1 MKYLTQE
8 QYDYL
13 DACIMVPT
21 SVEEAY
27 RKFDELSAKYI
38 EKLRRFTKM
47 IQDARTARDNEAI
60 KANLKLYD
68 DELEKYIPV
77 LMAQARIYWERENYP
92 MVEKLFFQS
101 AEFCSEH
108 EVWKLNVAHVFF
120 MQETK
125 FKDAIRYYDPIVK
138 RLADSL
144 LDVTAIVLANLCVGY
159 IMTSQ
164 NEEAEELMRR
174 IEKEEER
181 LGFQDPDKQC
191 FHLCIVNL
199 GEGYLRFRLETSH
212 VCWWA
217 LTCDVVTVV
226 IGTLYCAKGNF
237 EFGISRI
244 IKVSLRNA
252 GALSCVTAVAAMPR
266 RDDVSY
272 ACRSVCSRWT
282 RTTRSCIRTPGTT
295 PSAASWPWRRT

>member
-1 MKYLTQE
+1 
-8 QYDYL
+8 
-13 DACIMVPT
+13 
-21 SVEEAY
+21 
-27 RKFDELSAKYI
+27 
-38 EKLRRFTKM
+38 
-47 IQDARTARDNEAI
+47 
-60 KANLKLYD
+60 
-68 DELEKYIPV
+68 
-77 LMAQARIYWERENYP
+77 MAQAKIYWDREHYA

-108 EVWKLNVAHVFF
+108 EVWKLNVGHVFF

-138 RLADSL
+138 RFQDSI
-144 LDVTAIVLANLCVGY
+144 LDVTAIVLANLCVSY

-181 LGFQDPDKQC
+181 ISFSDPDKQT

-199 GEGYLRFRLETSH
+199 
-212 VCWWA
+212 
-217 LTCDVVTVV
+217 V

-244 IKVSLRNA
+244 IKSLDPYEKKLHTDTWYYAKRCCL
-252 GALSCVTAVAAMPR
+252 ALAENMSKHMLILKDTSLTEIIDFLEKCEGVGKKVTTSTGPNLDSNGFPIEESATHNVAYEARQLKMLFLKL
-266 RDDVSY
+266 SY
-272 ACRSVCSRWT
+272 
-282 RTTRSCIRTPGTT
+282 
-295 PSAASWPWRRT
+295 